1 MTIELK
7 RSEDDYRAQ
16 RAAAVDRELERAG
29 AGLPPP
35 TVSTKAAAKY
45 LDVHVDTLGEWRRR
59 SPPLGPPYQKGAG
72 DVGGG
77 ANQHV
82 RYLFDDL
89 VAWRQGR
96 AHTSSKERRLLD
108 ELAAWERKRREVEL
122 ELALQDAKGELARLQ
137 KKLGRIAK
145 LETVHDIAVTPH
157 EWALV
162 GGRVAGH
169 VLAVDDTVLA
179 SALDQGDVWH
189 ATVETALT
197 QAPWTTNE
205 ARGPYVDA
213 FEGVLQGVEDALR
226 AARARQRALDL
237 DERWG
242 PGASDGERVRPFE
255 RDTRL

>member
-1 MTIELK
+1 MTIEPK

-16 RAAAVDRELERAG
+16 RAAAIDRELERAG

-108 ELAAWERKRREVEL
+108 ELAALERKRREVEL

-145 LETVHDIAVTPH
+145 LETSHDIAVTVH
-157 EWALV
+157 DWVIEQ
-162 GGRVAGH
+162 GRVVGH
-169 VLAVDDTVLA
+169 VLTVDEPALLK
-179 SALDQGDVWH
+179 ALDAGDVWE
-189 ATVETALT
+189 ATVEEALAALWVDREHREPFDSAFRIALNNMDVALSKA
-197 QAPWTTNE
+197 QAAQRETDLM
-205 ARGPYVDA
+205 ARWAPGRDSGP
-213 FEGVLQGVEDALR
+213 
-226 AARARQRALDL
+226 
-237 DERWG
+237 
-242 PGASDGERVRPFE
+242 RVRPLASE
-255 RDTRL
+255 DP